1 MPRNLADT
9 TAEQATEPGFRVGL
23 TGGIA
28 SGKSTIAHMFAD
40 LGVPIV
46 DTDVIARELVEP
58 GTPGLAEL
66 VARFGEDILDES
78 RQLHRA
84 KLRQRVFANPDE
96 RAALESIL
104 HPAIRA
110 ASLEQ
115 AGKVGGPYQILE
127 VPLLIE
133 TGFDQL
139 VQRILVVDCPDD
151 LQIDRLI
158 ARDNINRSQA
168 RQMMAAQ
175 ISRDQRLARAD
186 DVIDNGRG
194 RQASRLQV
202 TKLHSLYR
210 DLAAKIR

>member
-9 TAEQATEPGFRVGL
+9 TAEQATGPGFRVGL

-46 DTDVIARELVEP
+46 DSDVIARELVEP
-58 GTPGLAEL
+58 GTPGLAAL
-66 VARFGEDILDES
+66 VDRFGENILDEGG
-78 RQLHRA
+78 RLHRA

-110 ASLEQ
+110 ASLVQ
-115 AGKVGGPYQILE
+115 ADNVGGPYQILV

-158 ARDNINRSQA
+158 ARDDIDRSHALQI
-168 RQMMAAQ
+168 MAAQ
-175 ISRDQRLARAD
+175 ISREQRLDRAD
-186 DVIDNGRG
+186 DVIDNAQG

-202 TKLHSLYR
+202 AQLHRLYLG
-210 DLAAKIR
+210 LAAKSH